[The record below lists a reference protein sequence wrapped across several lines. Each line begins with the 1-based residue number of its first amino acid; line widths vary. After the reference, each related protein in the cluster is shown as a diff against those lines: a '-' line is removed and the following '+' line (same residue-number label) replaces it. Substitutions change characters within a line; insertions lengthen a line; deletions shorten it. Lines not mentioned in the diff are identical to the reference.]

1 VDAPDP
7 DSSWTQFRSRFIL
20 FTGKGG
26 VGKTTTAA
34 ALAVALSDEGRR
46 VLIVSTDPASNLSGV
61 FTTQVGNTPTP
72 VPGVPGLDAMDI
84 DPQAAADSYRARVLE
99 PLRDTMPAADVD
111 AVAEQLAGQCT
122 VEVAAF
128 DEFSGLLAAPEIT
141 AVYDHIIFDTAPTGH
156 TLRLLELP
164 AAWSN
169 FIETSPDGASC
180 LGPLSALGTKR
191 SLYQDTVAAL
201 GDPTRT
207 TVVLVARPER
217 TALAEA
223 DRAGNELASLGV
235 TNQHL
240 IINGLLTA
248 PLPGDPVAET
258 FSKQQHDAIER
269 LSATLAAL
277 PVDIIAL
284 VPYDLIGVQ
293 SLRSLTGR
301 GSAPPEPIVA
311 NAAPIPVQDLDAL
324 IADLAEAGPGVVMV
338 MGKGG
343 VGKSTVATAIA
354 HGLAAAR
361 CPTHL
366 ASTDPAGRLDETPG
380 SNLTTSWIDPR
391 AETQRYIDAKL
402 ARAANLDAAAR
413 DLLEEDLRSPCTEE
427 LAVFVAFSNLLRRG
441 RREHVVID
449 TAPTGHTLLLLD
461 QTGSYHRDIQ
471 RASAG
476 VEGRVTTPLM
486 RLQDPEFT
494 RVLIVTL
501 AQTTP
506 IQEATELQ
514 LDLRRAG
521 IEPAG
526 WIINASLAAS
536 DTTDP
541 VLMRRAA
548 LEHDHIHRVHD
559 ELASRVWI
567 IPWQPESATTV
578 RRAWPRENGDSSN
591 ARTSPPSAK

>member
-1 VDAPDP
+1 
-7 DSSWTQFRSRFIL
+7 
-20 FTGKGG
+20 
-26 VGKTTTAA
+26 
-34 ALAVALSDEGRR
+34 
-46 VLIVSTDPASNLSGV
+46 
-61 FTTQVGNTPTP
+61 
-72 VPGVPGLDAMDI
+72 
-84 DPQAAADSYRARVLE
+84 
-99 PLRDTMPAADVD
+99 MPAADID

-141 AVYDHIIFDTAPTGH
+141 AAYDHIIFDTAPTGH

-169 FIETSPDGASC
+169 FIETNPDGASC

-217 TALAEA
+217 AALAEA
-223 DRAGNELASLGV
+223 ERAGNELAALGV
-235 TNQHL
+235 TNQRL
-240 IINGLLTA
+240 IINGVLTA
-248 PLPGDPVAET
+248 PVTGDPVAEA
-258 FSKQQHDAIER
+258 FAGQQRDAIER
-269 LSATLAAL
+269 LPVRLATLPRRHHRPGAL
-277 PVDIIAL
+277 RPDRNHVPTMAHGSRPAPTEPVVSDA
-284 VPYDLIGVQ
+284 
-293 SLRSLTGR
+293 ST
-301 GSAPPEPIVA
+301 
-311 NAAPIPVQDLDAL
+311 IPLQDLDAL

-343 VGKSTVATAIA
+343 VGKTTVAKALA
-354 HGLAAAR
+354 SGLAAAGR
-361 CPTHL
+361 PTHL
-366 ASTDPAGRLDETPG
+366 ASTDPAGRLDETLG
-380 SNLTTSWIDPR
+380 SSLTTSWIDPR

-402 ARAANLDAAAR
+402 ARAANLDADAR

-461 QTGSYHRDIQ
+461 QTGSYHHDIL

-486 RLQDPEFT
+486 RLQDPTFT

-506 IQEATELQ
+506 IQEAAELQ
-514 LDLRRAG
+514 VDLRRAG
-521 IEPAG
+521 IEPSG

-541 VLMRRAA
+541 VLLRRAA
-548 LEHDHIHRVHD
+548 LEHDHIRRVHD
-559 ELASRVWI
+559 ELASRLWI
-567 IPWQPESATTV
+567 IPWTPESAGTE
-578 RRAWPRENGDSSN
+578 RRPGPAKN
-591 ARTSPPSAK
+591 AE